1 MTLTDLNLADFK
13 LDASPRPAVGGV
25 GSLEPG
31 TEVEL
36 RSSFDQRWTKG
47 FEVIR
52 LSEQGYRLRRLSD
65 GEALPGFFPPDD
77 VRKERRRNNWW
88 Y

>member
-1 MTLTDLNLADFK
+1 MTLTDLNLANFK
-13 LDASPRPAVGGV
+13 VDTPPRPIGV

-31 TEVEL
+31 TAVEV
-36 RSSFDQRWTKG
+36 RSSFDRKWTPG

-52 LSEQGYRLRRLSD
+52 LGDQGYRLRRLSD

-77 VRKERRRNNWW
+77 VRRERRRNTWW